1 MNPCL
6 NWTMLIGFTVFWLPL
21 AAAQSAGRSPSW
33 LRRRQRGPA
42 RLFGAA
48 GLVLYAGVL
57 VNTVPRLA
65 RADADTLAYTSYT
78 GSALIFVY
86 IALLIAYVALAG
98 KSRDEPR

>member
-1 MNPCL
+1 M
-6 NWTMLIGFTVFWLPL
+6 
-21 AAAQSAGRSPSW
+21 
-33 LRRRQRGPA
+33 
-42 RLFGAA
+42 
-48 GLVLYAGVL
+48 LYAGVL